1 MAGMRILCSWTQL
14 QTSPITIRPAY
25 PDDASALLR
34 LADLDSSAVP
44 SEPLIVA
51 EVDGEIQV
59 AVSMSDLAAI
69 ADPFAPTALVVDL
82 VRGHIRQS
90 VRTSASPPSPA
101 LQALTVSLPARR
113 LRRPS
118 LWPRGLV
125 WSRGRS
131 RPSGSTPP

>member
-1 MAGMRILCSWTQL
+1 MAEIGDSLSMDAVTDL
-14 QTSPITIRPAY
+14 PITIRPAY

-59 AVSMSDLAAI
+59 AVSMSDLGAI
-69 ADPFAPTALVVDL
+69 ADPFVPTAHIVDL

-90 VRTSASPPSPA
+90 VRPPASRRRLLSRLSPA
-101 LQALTVSLPARR
+101 FS
-113 LRRPS
+113 
-118 LWPRGLV
+118 PRV
-125 WSRGRS
+125 A
-131 RPSGSTPP
+131 